1 MGNQEA
7 IEKVIQ
13 RIEKLDIKEKE
24 YSDEASSILK
34 TAPMGQAPDVYG
46 RTLDKGIKIQE
57 EKAKLWN
64 DIRSKIIPTINKTLW
79 QAAIEKQLDV
89 VRYGEETHL
98 KISAE
103 DIRQL
108 F

>member
-1 MGNQEA
+1 MA
-7 IEKVIQ
+7 RPIEKIIQ
-13 RIEKLDIKEKE
+13 RIEKLDIKEKK
-24 YSDEASSILK
+24 YSNDADGIQSVSAGFQL
-34 TAPMGQAPDVYG
+34 PDVFYT
-46 RTLDKGIKIQE
+46 TLNKGIKIQE

-64 DIRSKIIPTINKTLW
+64 GIRSKIILTTNKTLW
-79 QAAIEKQLDV
+79 QAAIDKKLDV